1 MNIFNNLKIRTK
13 LTLSITLLMAIA
25 IAVISTI
32 IGYKVQEMA
41 SYDAEIIAKETANR
55 YANYVS
61 AELEKPLSEAR
72 AIAILFEAASHT
84 ESLQVTRTKINL
96 WLKNFIEH
104 ESNFFGIGIVCEPD
118 VFFEKDANF
127 INAPGHDKKGRFV
140 SYWTR
145 IKNED
150 AVLEPLLNYETQE
163 FYQIPKQKVKESIIG
178 PYPYSVRGKELWLTT
193 LAVPMDYHIM
203 ANKEADKH
211 FLGVIRIDIALEY
224 LQRKLSEL
232 DISDF
237 KNAYVS
243 VYSTNGT
250 IVASKNADYIGK
262 NLNETSYSEEM
273 IDYISKLE
281 PFLLTRKSKTL
292 NKTVITYGAPVEI
305 GNTGTHWMVT
315 VSIPEHELTLG
326 SKEVKW
332 QIIFIGFISI
342 IIMTLVIFIF
352 SKTISNSLNKVVS
365 LSKAIAVGNLNNK
378 IELVRKDEIG
388 QLLRAFA
395 SMQKQLRDIVKAI
408 SLTVDVVNT
417 AAEEISQGN
426 ASLSQRTEKQA
437 ASLEETAANMEQ
449 MTSTVQHNA
458 DNAKQA
464 SELAI
469 SAKESALQG
478 GEVIHSTICAITE
491 INKSSQKVTEIIGV
505 INDIAFQTNLLALNA
520 AVEAA
525 RAGEYG
531 RGFAVVASEVRN
543 LAQRSAAAA
552 KEIKTLIQDSVIK
565 VEEGTKLANQSGDT
579 LGEIITAVKK
589 VSDIISEIAAAN
601 QEQSLGI
608 RQVNKSI
615 SQMDEMTQKN
625 AVLVEEAATTSSAMK
640 EQALSLK
647 EQIAFFKFGEYEL
660 HQNANQISVITPPQE
675 QPNKEHIQRHKPFTS
690 SHFHKENEWKD
701 F

>member
-41 SYDAEIIAKETANR
+41 NSDAEIIAKETANR
-55 YANYVS
+55 YANYVR

-84 ESLQVTRTKINL
+84 ENLQITRTKINL
-96 WLKNFIEH
+96 WLKKFIEH

-127 INAPGHDKKGRFV
+127 INAPGHDKKGRFT

-145 IKNED
+145 IKNEE
-150 AVLEPLLNYETQE
+150 AVLEPLLNYETQD
-163 FYQIPKQKVKESIIG
+163 FYKRTKKEAKESIIG
-178 PYPYSVRGKELWLTT
+178 PYAHSVRGKELWLTT
-193 LAVPMDYHIM
+193 LAVPMAQVM
-203 ANKEADKH
+203 ENNEADKH

-224 LQRKLSEL
+224 LQQKLSEL

-262 NLNETSYSEEM
+262 NLNETTYSEEM
-273 IDYISKLE
+273 KEYISKLE
-281 PFLLTRKSKTL
+281 SFLITRKSKTL
-292 NKTVITYGAPVEI
+292 DKTVITYGAPVEI

-315 VSIPEHELTLG
+315 VSIPEDELTLG

-365 LSKAIAVGNLNNK
+365 LSKAIAKGNLNNQ

-395 SMQKQLRDIVKAI
+395 SMQTQLRNIVKTI

-426 ASLSQRTEKQA
+426 VSLSQRTEKQA

-469 SAKESALQG
+469 SAKESAIQG
-478 GEVIHSTICAITE
+478 GEVINSTICAITE

-552 KEIKTLIQDSVIK
+552 KEIKTLIQDSVLK

-579 LGEIITAVKK
+579 LGEIIMAVKK

-625 AVLVEEAATTSSAMK
+625 AVLVEEAATTSGAMK

-647 EQIAFFKFGEYEL
+647 EQIAFFKFGQYEL
-660 HQNANQISVITPPQE
+660 HQNANQIFVNPLQE
-675 QPNKEHIQRHKPFTS
+675 QANKEEHQRQKSFLSP
-690 SHFHKENEWKD
+690 HFHEENEWKD

>member
-1 MNIFNNLKIRTK
+1 M
-13 LTLSITLLMAIA
+13 
-25 IAVISTI
+25 
-32 IGYKVQEMA
+32 
-41 SYDAEIIAKETANR
+41 KE
-55 YANYVS
+55 
-61 AELEKPLSEAR
+61 
-72 AIAILFEAASHT
+72 
-84 ESLQVTRTKINL
+84 
-96 WLKNFIEH
+96 
-104 ESNFFGIGIVCEPD
+104 
-118 VFFEKDANF
+118 
-127 INAPGHDKKGRFV
+127 
-140 SYWTR
+140 
-145 IKNED
+145 
-150 AVLEPLLNYETQE
+150 
-163 FYQIPKQKVKESIIG
+163 
-178 PYPYSVRGKELWLTT
+178 
-193 LAVPMDYHIM
+193 
-203 ANKEADKH
+203 
-211 FLGVIRIDIALEY
+211 
-224 LQRKLSEL
+224 
-232 DISDF
+232 
-237 KNAYVS
+237 
-243 VYSTNGT
+243 
-250 IVASKNADYIGK
+250 
-262 NLNETSYSEEM
+262 
-273 IDYISKLE
+273 YISKLE
-281 PFLLTRKSKTL
+281 SFLITRKSKTL
-292 NKTVITYGAPVEI
+292 DKTVITYGAPVEI

-315 VSIPEHELTLG
+315 VSIPEDELTLG

-365 LSKAIAVGNLNNK
+365 LSKAIAKGNLNNQ

-395 SMQKQLRDIVKAI
+395 SMQTQLRNIVKTI

-426 ASLSQRTEKQA
+426 VSLSQRTEKQA

-469 SAKESALQG
+469 SAKESAIQG
-478 GEVIHSTICAITE
+478 GEVINSTICAITE

-552 KEIKTLIQDSVIK
+552 KEIKTLIQDSVLK

-579 LGEIITAVKK
+579 LGEIIMAVKK

-625 AVLVEEAATTSSAMK
+625 AVLVEEAATTSGAMK

-647 EQIAFFKFGEYEL
+647 EQIAFFKFGQYEL
-660 HQNANQISVITPPQE
+660 HQNANQIFVNPLQE
-675 QPNKEHIQRHKPFTS
+675 QANKEEHQRQKSFLSP
-690 SHFHKENEWKD
+690 HFHEENEWKD